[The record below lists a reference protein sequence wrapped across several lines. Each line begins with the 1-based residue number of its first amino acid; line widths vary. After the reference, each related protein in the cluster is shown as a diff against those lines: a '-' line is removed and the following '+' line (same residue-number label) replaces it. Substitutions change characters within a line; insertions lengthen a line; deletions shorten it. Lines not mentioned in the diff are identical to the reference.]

1 LFLFLG
7 KTALSQWANYRSGNS
22 SNGWSSRGGQVFGA
36 YIPKQDPSG
45 SSSGSGVA
53 AAIGLATVTLGSETD
68 GSIISPS
75 QRNSVVGLKPTV
87 GLTSSKITHLNM
99 TMHSYSYMGAFKYL
113 YVALIIIYCNEYL
126 KFHFIFTH

>member
-1 LFLFLG
+1 MHFIPFSISFSVVFLNQYSLFFFLG
-7 KTALSQWANYRSGNS
+7 KTALSQWANYRSYNS

-75 QRNSVVGLKPTV
+75 QKNSVVGLKPTV
-87 GLTSSKITHLNM
+87 GLTSSKIIHLDM
-99 TMHSYSYMGAFKYL
+99 TMHSYSYIRA
-113 YVALIIIYCNEYL
+113 
-126 KFHFIFTH
+126 